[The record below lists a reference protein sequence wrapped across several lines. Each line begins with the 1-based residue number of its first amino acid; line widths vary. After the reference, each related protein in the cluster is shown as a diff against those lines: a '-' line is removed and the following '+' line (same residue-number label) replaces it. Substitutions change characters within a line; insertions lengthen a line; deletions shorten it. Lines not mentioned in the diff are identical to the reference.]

1 MPPPPVTDN
10 ASRFARLTTL
20 LCDAQPL
27 WRPVPYRE
35 PRPAWC
41 ARLPQLTEELLGL
54 DAPAVEALAGDDRH
68 LVGWLAQRLP
78 ELAGLP
84 DLVTLP
90 ASPALPLRDPGR
102 HFDWAI
108 PGRKRQ
114 QIEAFA
120 AAVGPPAAPLIDCCA
135 GKGHLGRFF
144 AAQWSVDV
152 DSIDI
157 DAALV
162 DAGARLARRARQNGQ
177 RLAAGDVLADDLADR
192 LAGRHVVALHACG
205 DLHRRLVGAAA
216 GSGAAAIDLSPC
228 CYQRTQT
235 SPLPAFCGPTAL
247 ALGRDDLRLAVTGS
261 ATEAPRQTRRRRREN
276 AWKLGF
282 MSLLSAPG
290 DFVYRPLQP
299 IPTTWLNEDFAGF
312 CGLLAT
318 REAIPLPPA
327 PAWQAAAAAG
337 QARWHAAERLTL
349 LRLGFR
355 RAIEVWLALDM
366 LLYLEAAGWSACLSE
381 FCAPALTP
389 RNLLLSARRRA

>member
-1 MPPPPVTDN
+1 MPTPATDN

-20 LCDAQPL
+20 LGDTQPL
-27 WRPVPYRE
+27 WRPLPFRE
-35 PRPAWC
+35 SRPAWC
-41 ARLPQLTEELLGL
+41 ARYPHLAEDLLGL
-54 DAPAVEALAGDDRH
+54 DESTVQALAGDDRH
-68 LVGWLAQRLP
+68 LGAWLAQRLP
-78 ELAGLP
+78 ELAELP
-84 DLVTLP
+84 ELLTLP
-90 ASPALPLRDPGR
+90 ASPAAPLRHPGR

-108 PGRKRQ
+108 PGRKRA

-144 AAQWSVDV
+144 AAQWHIDV
-152 DSIDI
+152 DSIDV

-162 DAGARLARRARQNGQ
+162 DAGARLARRARQGSQ
-177 RLAAGDVLADDLADR
+177 RVAAGDVLADDLADR

-216 GSGAAAIDLSPC
+216 GSGAVAIDLSPC

-235 SPLPAFCGPTAL
+235 LPLHAFCGSTAL

-261 ATEAPRQTRRRRREN
+261 ATEAPRQTRRRQREN

-282 MSLLSAPG
+282 MSLLSAAG
-290 DFVYRPLQP
+290 DFVYRPLRP
-299 IPTTWLNEDFAGF
+299 IPTSWLDEDFVGF
-312 CGLLAT
+312 CRLLAA
-318 REAIPLPPA
+318 REAITLPPA
-327 PAWQAAAAAG
+327 PAWQSAEAAG
-337 QARWHAAERLTL
+337 RARWHDAKRLNL

-366 LLYLEAAGWSACLSE
+366 LLHLEAAGWSTRLSE
-381 FCAPALTP
+381 FCPPALTP
-389 RNLLLSARRRA
+389 RNLLLSARR